1 MNFSS
6 LEFVCPAPLCKA
18 LRLSTCKGLV
28 AVARFAVHRTSTVT
42 SAKRPAP
49 TFHVLAVIILLLQQ
63 LLRTQWGAEQPSSSS
78 SFAKDAKGVTTL
90 QVFKRLLRSFASRA
104 SLLICPRATDFRGG
118 EGEREPFNLCILQ
131 KNETYDMININKMYL
146 SHKVAEN
153 SATVVF
159 RKLSSEISSE
169 NSAVS

>member
-1 MNFSS
+1 MS
-6 LEFVCPAPLCKA
+6 CPTLQG
-18 LRLSTCKGLV
+18 SQ
-28 AVARFAVHRTSTVT
+28 AVHLQRPCCCGKVRGAQNQHSNECQEACPNLPRPGRHHSLTSTT
-42 SAKRPAP
+42 ASN
-49 TFHVLAVIILLLQQ
+49 TM
-63 LLRTQWGAEQPSSSS
+63 QWGAEQPSSSS

-131 KNETYDMININKMYL
+131 KNETNDMININKMYL